1 MIFAFDTRP
10 AHAHAGLYVS
20 SHPRSLISV
29 SGEDRASFLQGL
41 LCQDVVGQ
49 PSGTLRY
56 GFFLNPKA
64 RILFDSWIGVL
75 PDRILLSPS
84 LFTPSGEEAFLA
96 HLKKY
101 LFFRTRAALASLT
114 RGFVMATLVGPDAP
128 TLAAPLFSE
137 ESGMEGL
144 KSLASG
150 GFAFLHPSSS
160 AFESGR
166 GPWIDLWI
174 PSDAAEKILAA
185 LSERVADRGGQRLDD
200 AGIEVYRV
208 ERGIPTVPAELNLGH
223 FPAEAGLDSLAVS
236 YNKGC
241 YVGQEPVTRLKFQGQ
256 LSRKLSGVRFSGSA
270 PAEGPLPRPLLA
282 ASDGSEAGILTSL
295 VSSDL
300 CGTLVGLA
308 YLKRGQWETG
318 TALVD
323 GEGNRFEVAELPL
336 SPEES
341 PF

>member
-174 PSDAAEKILAA
+174 PSDAADKILAA